1 MPIHPELT
9 RILELFQLPFMQRAL
24 MGGILTGLMGG
35 TLGSFAILR
44 QLSFFSDAL
53 GHSALLG
60 ISIGMLLG
68 ISPSVVVLPFAVGF
82 ALVVT
87 YLLERT
93 RLWTDAL
100 LNIVYSSSLA
110 IAVITLSF
118 VGQYKGGMNNLLF
131 GDILAVR
138 ELDLVLGTGLLLVCV
153 LFIGL
158 TLRTQ
163 MLLTLHEPLAIA
175 RGVSV
180 SAHRTVFIV
189 LLSLVV
195 GISIKAIGVLLVS
208 AFVVIPACAARLL
221 SHTFTHYVLL
231 SAGLGALSAVGGMLL
246 SAAFNLPSGPSIV
259 ATQLIIFLTAMALPR
274 MGFVRPEYSNR
285 TQ

>member
-1 MPIHPELT
+1 MLTELT
-9 RILELFQLPFMQRAL
+9 RIIELFQLPFMQRAL
-24 MGGILTGLMGG
+24 IGGILTGLMGG
-35 TLGSFAILR
+35 MLGSFTILR

-60 ISIGMLLG
+60 ISIGLLIG
-68 ISPSVVVLPFAVGF
+68 INPSVVLLPFAVCF
-82 ALVVT
+82 ALGVT

-100 LNIVYSSSLA
+100 LNIIYSSSLA
-110 IAVITLSF
+110 IAVIVLNF
-118 VGQYKGGMNNLLF
+118 VGQYKGGLNNLLF

-138 ELDLVLGTGLLLVCV
+138 ELDLVLSSLLLIVCTV
-153 LFIGL
+153 FIGL

-175 RGVSV
+175 RGISV
-180 SAHRTVFIV
+180 SAQRTAFIV

-221 SHTFTHYVLL
+221 SRTFTNYVVL
-231 SAGLGALSAVGGMLL
+231 SAGLGALSAVIGMVV

-259 ATQLIIFLTAMALPR
+259 ATQLAIFLITILIPQTKLFAR
-274 MGFVRPEYSNR
+274 SFH
-285 TQ
+285 